1 MGTVELRLVLKVY
14 VCGSFVTLHKHHVKK
29 YLNTHFY
36 LQIYHS
42 DRSWKVHIWIGI
54 TSFLYFCSFT
64 QIKVVGISAIAIRFS
79 QTFIYLDKGMRMLYI
94 HKSYTKE
101 LLSAMTTSKLIIHF
115 ILKFALQ
122 LFWPYD
128 KQPQTLV
135 KSTFIFEDG
144 QIGFASMK
152 MTREIWMDNLHFT
165 LK

>member
-1 MGTVELRLVLKVY
+1 MQFTP
-14 VCGSFVTLHKHHVKK
+14 
-29 YLNTHFY
+29 YLY
-36 LQIYHS
+36 L
-42 DRSWKVHIWIGI
+42 
-54 TSFLYFCSFT
+54 CSFT
-64 QIKVVGISAIAIRFS
+64 QIKVVGISAIAIKFS

-128 KQPQTLV
+128 KQPQTLG

-152 MTREIWMDNLHFT
+152 MTRKIWTDNLHFSSKWIRIHF
-165 LK
+165 LKELLSTIHGRVNNS

>member
-1 MGTVELRLVLKVY
+1 MCAVVLWHYTNTMLTIIWIHIFAYRFTIQIGIKHTFRIFF
-14 VCGSFVTLHKHHVKK
+14 FVHTITKCRNISIDIENVTQTFP
-29 YLNTHFY
+29 YLN
-36 LQIYHS
+36 
-42 DRSWKVHIWIGI
+42 V
-54 TSFLYFCSFT
+54 
-64 QIKVVGISAIAIRFS
+64 
-79 QTFIYLDKGMRMLYI
+79 GMRILYI

-152 MTREIWMDNLHFT
+152 MTRKIWTDNLHFSS
-165 LK
+165 K